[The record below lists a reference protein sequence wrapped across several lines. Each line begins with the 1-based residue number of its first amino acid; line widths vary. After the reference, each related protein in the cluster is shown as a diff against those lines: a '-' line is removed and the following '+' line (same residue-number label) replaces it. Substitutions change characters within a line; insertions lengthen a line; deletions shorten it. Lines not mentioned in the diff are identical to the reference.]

1 MPTPPLKKVKWTIV
15 VDSTTD
21 YALRRLLATR
31 GTRKG
36 DLSTFVEEAVRMRI
50 MDLTREMRQPGD

>member
-1 MPTPPLKKVKWTIV
+1 MPTPPPKKVKWTIV
-15 VDSTTD
+15 VDHTTD

-36 DLSTFVEEAVRMRI
+36 DLSSFVEEAVRLRI
-50 MDLTREMRQPGD
+50 LQLTKEMRQPGD